1 MTPHTPGTVMRTP
14 MTPGQLGSMTPDRL
28 YQFRLEKEME
38 ERNKYMGDE
47 ELNGILPGPKDGYEV
62 KINYFF

>member
-1 MTPHTPGTVMRTP
+1 
-14 MTPGQLGSMTPDRL
+14 
-28 YQFRLEKEME
+28 ME

-62 KINYFF
+62 KNK